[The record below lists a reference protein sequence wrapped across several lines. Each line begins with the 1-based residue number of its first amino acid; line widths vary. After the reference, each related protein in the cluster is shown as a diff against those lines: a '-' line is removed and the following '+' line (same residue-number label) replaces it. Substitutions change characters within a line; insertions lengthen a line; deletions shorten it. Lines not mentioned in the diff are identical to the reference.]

1 MTLPPD
7 QDTQQ
12 RWLISA
18 SATRTLTARREPGGA
33 IVVTKVYESGSP
45 ADAAREHDVGLRL
58 EGEGIAKHLGAGPD
72 PDSGRPAVTQL
83 LVAGR
88 SLDRILGR
96 EGALDVTRAL
106 RITRA
111 LAAVLVR
118 IGAIRDPRAPAGF
131 VHGDVKPANVVADEA
146 EGRVTLID
154 LEHALEAPAGDA
166 TDAPGFT
173 GGTHGYAPPEAYR
186 GSCPRPSFDVFGLG
200 CVLHELLTGVG
211 PFHDDEPTRLVARAS
226 LGARRRWLLDGCP
239 AEVVALVDDCL
250 AVDPSARPDAEAV
263 GDRIESWLSAHAG
276 HDDAARLASLAGTAL
291 AEGRRARLLTRA
303 PVPRRAPDPSSDPV
317 ALARALPACL
327 ATTRAFLLRFPR
339 HEGARRTLDDALRGC
354 ARLAPEL
361 PARLMEMQRAGR
373 LAEAREA
380 CAAAVEAV
388 RLAGPLPRPAGADP
402 LRPSPAE
409 RQPLRVLSA
418 VLDDLAHQA
427 DTLAGLE
434 QRIRD
439 AEAEADIS
447 AIEAAIG
454 DLTESEGGA
463 SPVVAAAKER
473 LHRLDFYLARIGQQ
487 VALVEELEPLLREL
501 GVAHDLAPLAW
512 FRRPDASRNPARPR
526 TLLRALED
534 LAAEYPALEDRVDPA
549 RRSLEE
555 SLTAATERGWAL
567 IGDAESQLATP
578 PIPIR
583 PLTTTLARL
592 DRMLQLDVLVDLP
605 RRSRNDLHDAMEGV
619 RVKVEQARAERDRI
633 TRGAQ
638 EAMDRGHLTTAIYD
652 MARAVDRFASDG
664 TDGIGLAEQFEE
676 AKRRKREIEAALAR
690 NHELAARYGDLA
702 ADPTT
707 LPAERLAVL
716 HEREH
721 LLSMLCGNLGPDRAR
736 LYAEDLRGVQLDVL
750 REQAADGA
758 RRLGATRDPHER
770 LAIAQRTFDALQQA
784 APDAGFAP
792 HEAEEARALLREWL
806 DRSEEAAQ
814 RLREQPSARTRRTA
828 PRRRSRAVGLAV
840 TAVAA
845 AVIAGLVYLKDQGQD
860 PIAGL
865 RAALDQEVALQ
876 VSGPN
881 APRFDVTRELG
892 RLRDFVA
899 ELQDVAPAA
908 VPPARRLTEA
918 VDAADRGAS
927 GFHEVKEAARPLNVA
942 LLDIEDQSVSEL
954 VGRFSR
960 RALRAGFILSAL
972 REPSPRLAA
981 YLTEDAELR
990 RALSVEDADALAA
1003 LLDRN

>member
-1 MTLPPD
+1 
-7 QDTQQ
+7 
-12 RWLISA
+12 
-18 SATRTLTARREPGGA
+18 
-33 IVVTKVYESGSP
+33 
-45 ADAAREHDVGLRL
+45 
-58 EGEGIAKHLGAGPD
+58 
-72 PDSGRPAVTQL
+72 
-83 LVAGR
+83 
-88 SLDRILGR
+88 
-96 EGALDVTRAL
+96 
-106 RITRA
+106 
-111 LAAVLVR
+111 
-118 IGAIRDPRAPAGF
+118 F

-146 EGRVTLID
+146 ENRVTLID
-154 LEHALEAPAGDA
+154 LEHALEAPTGSV
-166 TDAPGFT
+166 TDAPGFS

-186 GSCPRPSFDVFGLG
+186 GVCPRPSFDVYGLG
-200 CVLHELLTGVG
+200 CVLHELLTGGG
-211 PFHDDEPTRLVARAS
+211 PFQDDVPERLVARATEG
-226 LGARRRWLLDGCP
+226 LRRRWLLEGCP
-239 AEVVALVDDCL
+239 AEVMAVIDACL
-250 AVDPSARPDAEAV
+250 ARDPAHRPDAATV
-263 GDRIESWLSAHAG
+263 AARIADWLAAHPE
-276 HDDAARLASLAGTAL
+276 HDDARRLASLAGTAL
-291 AEGRRARLLTRA
+291 AEGRRARILERA
-303 PVPRRAPDPSSDPV
+303 HAPRRAPDPTGDIV
-317 ALARALPACL
+317 ALAQALPACL
-327 ATTRAFLLRFPR
+327 STTRAFLLRFPR
-339 HEGARRTLDDALRGC
+339 HESARRTLDDALRGC

-361 PARLMEMQRAGR
+361 PARLVDMQRNGR
-373 LAEAREA
+373 LTEARRA
-380 CAAAVEAV
+380 CDAAVEAL
-388 RLAGPLPRPAGADP
+388 RRAGPLPRPVDADP
-402 LRPSPAE
+402 LHPTPAE
-409 RQPLRVLSA
+409 RQPIRVLSA
-418 VLDDLAHQA
+418 VLVDLSQQA
-427 DTLAGLE
+427 DALADLE
-434 QRIRD
+434 QRIAA
-439 AEAEADIS
+439 AEAEADIG

-454 DLTESEGGA
+454 NLTESEGGA
-463 SPVVAAAKER
+463 SPIVATAKER

-487 VALVEELEPLLREL
+487 VALVEDLETLLREL

-512 FRRPDASRNPARPR
+512 FRRADATRNPARPR

-534 LAAEYPALEDRVDPA
+534 LAAEYPSLTPRVEPA
-549 RRSLEE
+549 RRSLEAA
-555 SLTAATERGWAL
+555 LLAATERGWAL
-567 IGDAESQLATP
+567 IADAESQLATP

-605 RRSRNDLHDAMEGV
+605 QRSRNELHDAMEGV

-664 TDGIGLAEQFEE
+664 TDGVGLAEQFEE

-721 LLSMLCGNLGPDRAR
+721 LLSMLCGNLGPDRAK

-792 HEAEEARALLREWL
+792 HEAEEARTLLREWL

-814 RLREQPSARTRRTA
+814 RLREQPTARARRTA
-828 PRRRSRAVGLAV
+828 PRRRSRAIGLAV

-845 AVIAGLVYLKDQGQD
+845 AVVAGFLYLKDQGQD
-860 PIAGL
+860 PMAGL

-876 VSGPN
+876 TSGPN
-881 APRFDVTRELG
+881 PPRFDVTRELA

-899 ELQDVAPAA
+899 ELQGVAPAA
-908 VPPARRLTEA
+908 VPPARRLAEA

-927 GFHEVKEAARPLNVA
+927 GFLEVKEAARPLNVA
-942 LLDIEDQSVSEL
+942 LLDIEDQGVSEL

-960 RALRAGFILSAL
+960 RALRAGFIVSAL
-972 REPSPRLAA
+972 REPSSRLGS
-981 YLTEDAELR
+981 YLIEDPELR

-1003 LLDRN
+1003 LLERD

>member
-1 MTLPPD
+1 MTLRPD

-18 SATRTLTARREPGGA
+18 SATRTLIAHREAGGA
-33 IVVTKVYESGSP
+33 IVVTKVYETGSP
-45 ADAAREHDVGLRL
+45 ADAARECDVGRRL
-58 EGEGIAKHLGAGPD
+58 AGDGIALHLDAGPD
-72 PDSGRPAVTQL
+72 PVTGRPTVTQSL
-83 LVAGR
+83 APGR
-88 SLDRILGR
+88 SLDRVLAR
-96 EGALDVTRAL
+96 EGALDVSRAL

-111 LAAVLVR
+111 LAQVLAR
-118 IGAIRDPRAPAGF
+118 LAAFRDGRTPAGF

-146 EGRVTLID
+146 DGRITLID
-154 LEHALEAPAGDA
+154 LEHALEAPAGNA

-186 GSCPRPSFDVFGLG
+186 GACPRPAFDVFGLG

-211 PFHDDEPTRLVARAS
+211 PFQDDDSARLVARAAA
-226 LGARRRWLLDGCP
+226 GTRRRWLVEGCP
-239 AEVVALVDDCL
+239 EDVVELVDACL
-250 AVDPSARPDAEAV
+250 AREPDDRPSAADLA
-263 GDRIESWLSAHAG
+263 DRIGDWLAQNPA
-276 HDDAARLASLAGTAL
+276 HDDSARMASLAGTAL
-291 AEGRRARLLTRA
+291 AEGRRARILARTPA
-303 PVPRRAPDPSSDPV
+303 PRRAPDPTGDIV
-317 ALARALPACL
+317 ALATALPACL
-327 ATTRAFLLRFPR
+327 STARAFLLRFPR

-361 PARLMEMQRAGR
+361 PAKLVDMQRSGR
-373 LAEAREA
+373 LVEARAA

-388 RLAGPLPRPAGADP
+388 QRAGPLPRPADADP
-402 LRPSPAE
+402 LQPTPAE
-409 RQPLRVLSA
+409 RQPVRVLKA

-427 DTLAGLE
+427 DTLADLE
-434 QRIRD
+434 QRIRS
-439 AEAEADIS
+439 AEAEADIG

-454 DLTESEGGA
+454 DLIENEGGA
-463 SPVVAAAKER
+463 SPVVATAKER

-487 VALVEELEPLLREL
+487 VALVEDLEPLLREL

-534 LAAEYPALEDRVDPA
+534 LAGEYPSLGPRVEPA
-549 RRSLEE
+549 RRSLE
-555 SLTAATERGWAL
+555 AALLASTERGWAL
-567 IGDAESQLATP
+567 IADAESQLSTP

-605 RRSRNDLHDAMEGV
+605 QRSRNELHDAMEGV

-664 TDGIGLAEQFEE
+664 TDGVGLAEQFEE

-707 LPAERLAVL
+707 LPAERLAAL

-721 LLSMLCGNLGPDRAR
+721 LLSMLCGNLGPDRAK

-758 RRLGATRDPHER
+758 RRLAATRDPHER

-792 HEAEEARALLREWL
+792 HEAEEARTLLREWL

-814 RLREQPSARTRRTA
+814 RLREQPNARSRRVA
-828 PRRRSRAVGLAV
+828 PRRRSRAIGLAI
-840 TAVAA
+840 TTVAA
-845 AVIAGLVYLKDQGQD
+845 AVVAGFIYLKDQGQD
-860 PIAGL
+860 PMAGL

-876 VSGPN
+876 TVGVD
-881 APRFDVTRELG
+881 APRFDVTRELA

-899 ELQDVAPAA
+899 ELQAVAPAA
-908 VPPARRLTEA
+908 VPPARRLADA

-927 GFHEVKEAARPLNVA
+927 GFLEVKEAARPLNVA
-942 LLDIEDQSVSEL
+942 LLDIEDQGISEL

-960 RALRAGFILSAL
+960 RALRAGFIVSAL
-972 REPSPRLAA
+972 REPSQRLGA
-981 YLTEDAELR
+981 YLSDDPELR
-990 RALSVEDADALAA
+990 RALSVEDADALTA
-1003 LLDRN
+1003 LLERD